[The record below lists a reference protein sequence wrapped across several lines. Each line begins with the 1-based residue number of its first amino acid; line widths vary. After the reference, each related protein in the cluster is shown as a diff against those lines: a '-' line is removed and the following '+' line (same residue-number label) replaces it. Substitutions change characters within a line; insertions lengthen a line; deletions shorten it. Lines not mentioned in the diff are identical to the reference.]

1 MNTKQLHYL
10 EKGYGAFPY
19 FIIRITGGLY
29 KQIPIH
35 FNQREL
41 CSKEG
46 VFVAVSETDLIED
59 IEKECLITL
68 AKILAYDKEIIAS
81 GDLYLGDPRTHR
93 RLTGCLV
100 LEPERAIYIRE
111 DNEVIEGSIPWGGT
125 LVSIENETIKFPMS
139 HHYLLT

>member
-1 MNTKQLHYL
+1 MNKKQQKYL
-10 EKGYGAFPY
+10 EKGYGTFPY
-19 FIIRITGGLY
+19 LIVRIRSGLY

-35 FNQREL
+35 FSQREL
-41 CSKEG
+41 HFKEG
-46 VFVAVSETDLIED
+46 VFVAVSETDAVED

-68 AKILAYDKEIIAS
+68 AKILAYDSEIIAS

>member
-1 MNTKQLHYL
+1 MNTKQLQHL

-41 CSKEG
+41 RSKEG
-46 VFVAVSETDLIED
+46 VFVAVNQTDSIED

-68 AKILAYDKEIIAS
+68 AKILAYDSEIIAS
-81 GDLYLGDPRTHR
+81 GDLYLGAPRTYR
-93 RLTGCLV
+93 RLSGCLV